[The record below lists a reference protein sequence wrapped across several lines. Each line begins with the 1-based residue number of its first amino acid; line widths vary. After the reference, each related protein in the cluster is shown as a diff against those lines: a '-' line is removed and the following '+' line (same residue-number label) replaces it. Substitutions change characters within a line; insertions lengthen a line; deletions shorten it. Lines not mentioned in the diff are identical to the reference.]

1 MKRIALIFAVGL
13 SILLAAC
20 TSTGGIVA
28 PTPSQVQ
35 QIVTS
40 FCPTVN
46 ADLQVLSTSPAVSP
60 PLQAQFKT
68 ILSINQEVCAAGS
81 GVTITNLQTLNTQV
95 VQAAI
100 AVLLLNPEIPNQ
112 PAILLA
118 LQLGAP
124 LIQQAITQLQAAA
137 PVAGS

>member
-1 MKRIALIFAVGL
+1 MHRIFLILASLVVIALSAC
-13 SILLAAC
+13 AAP
-20 TSTGGIVA
+20 GGSA
-28 PTPSQVQ
+28 PTAAQVQ
-35 QIVTS
+35 QVVTT

-60 PLQAQFKT
+60 QLQAQFKT
-68 ILSINQEVCAAGS
+68 MLSVNQQICSAGT
-81 GVTITNLQTLNTQV
+81 GVTIADLQTLNTQV

-124 LIQQAITQLQAAA
+124 LVQQAITQLQAGQ
-137 PVAGS
+137 PKAGS

>member
-1 MKRIALIFAVGL
+1 MKRILLIVAALI
-13 SILLAAC
+13 LAAC
-20 TSTGGIVA
+20 TTTGGTVGA

-35 QIVTS
+35 QIVAS
-40 FCPTVN
+40 FCPTMN
-46 ADLQVLSTSPAVSP
+46 ADLQVLSTSPVVSP

-68 ILSINQEVCAAGS
+68 FLSINQQICAAGT
-81 GVTITNLQTLNTQV
+81 GVTVSDLQTLNTQV

-100 AVLLLNPEIPNQ
+100 VVLLANPEIPNQ

-137 PVAGS
+137 PAKGAQ